1 MTRSNRHGP
10 AVLAAAQG
18 HVRLMR
24 RDDRL
29 EVLTDW
35 TAAGLE
41 RLRAE
46 RGRARLYAWAVWGAV
61 GLGVTA
67 LVQTCT
73 HGT

>member
-1 MTRSNRHGP
+1 
-10 AVLAAAQG
+10 
-18 HVRLMR
+18 MR